1 MILPLRL
8 WPDPILSQPCA
19 QVPVDAAALS
29 LAQDM
34 LETMYAAGGRGL
46 AAPQV
51 GRLARIFV
59 MDETWK
65 SGQKRPEIFLN
76 PEILWLSPEV
86 GPSTEGCL
94 SIPGQEVTVT
104 RAQALILRWTMPDG
118 TIAAQRLQGFRA
130 ICAQHEIDHLNGIVT
145 LTKAPQ

>member
-8 WPDPILSQPCA
+8 WPDPVLA
-19 QVPVDAAALS
+19 QVCAPAPVDSGSLS
-29 LAQDM
+29 LASDM
-34 LETMYAAGGRGL
+34 LDTMYAAKGRGL

-51 GRLARIFV
+51 GVLARVFV

-65 SGQKRPEIFLN
+65 TGDRTPEIFLN
-76 PEILWLSPEV
+76 PEIIWTSPETTS
-86 GPSTEGCL
+86 STEGCL

-104 RAQALILRWTMPDG
+104 RAQSIILRWTMPDG
-118 TIAAQRLQGFRA
+118 AIAAQKLTGFRA

-145 LTKAPQ
+145 LTKALQ